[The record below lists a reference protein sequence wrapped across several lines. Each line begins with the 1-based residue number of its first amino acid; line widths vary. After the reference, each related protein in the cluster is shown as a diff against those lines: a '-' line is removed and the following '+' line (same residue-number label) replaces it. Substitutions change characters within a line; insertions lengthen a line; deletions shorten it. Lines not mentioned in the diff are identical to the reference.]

1 MSLSRSLVANRWPI
15 HLSGTG
21 SAVVMLHGVPTSAD
35 LWEPVISKLGD
46 DRQVLAPDLPGY
58 AGAPPLDRW
67 DLGAHLDWLDEVLRA
82 AGLPGDALHLVGN
95 DYGGL
100 MAAAWA
106 ARFGAR
112 SLTLTSTATDLH
124 WLPARITALP
134 GLRGFFYRRFE
145 GQLWLREGIS
155 PARRT
160 DFLDHFGPLA
170 AAHPSLAAQME
181 ATALGLPLRRLARL
195 PADLRAA
202 AVPTLWLWGAKDR
215 FLSPAAAGRMAG
227 PTDRV
232 VVLPE
237 GRHFLPWDQPQA
249 YAAAMGDHWRRC
261 ERRSAG

>member
-1 MSLSRSLVANRWPI
+1 MSLSRSLVAHRWPA
-15 HLSGTG
+15 HLSGEG
-21 SAVVMLHGVPTSAD
+21 SAVVLLHGVPTSAD
-35 LWEPVISKLGD
+35 LWEPVISELGD
-46 DRQVLAPDLPGY
+46 GWRVLAPDLPGY

-67 DLGAHLDWLDEVLRA
+67 DLEAHLDWLAEVLAA

-100 MAAAWA
+100 LAAAWA

-134 GLRGFFYRRFE
+134 GLRTFFYRRFE

-155 PARRT
+155 PPRRA
-160 DFLDHFGPLA
+160 DFLAHFGPLA
-170 AAHPSLAAQME
+170 AAHPGLAAQME

-202 AVPTLWLWGAKDR
+202 AVPTLWLWGAEDR
-215 FLSPAAAGRMAG
+215 FLSASAARRMAG
-227 PTDRV
+227 ATDRV
-232 VVLPE
+232 LVLPE
-237 GRHFLPWDQPQA
+237 GRHFLPWDQPRA
-249 YAAAMGDHWRRC
+249 YAAAMRDHWRRR
-261 ERRSAG
+261 EHPAAG